1 MIIYGIIV
9 TSLVVYSA
17 ICYHSIE
24 EIHYLKS
31 FFPGEFTVE
40 EAFFASGVE
49 LVKIIIIGIPILLVV
64 AVCLVVMANKTER
77 GD

>member
-1 MIIYGIIV
+1 LIIYGIIV